1 MGVYEFSMRAGK
13 ISYRTLRGG
22 LGYGLLGTFGC
33 SNLHR
38 SEVSQCIHFFACMFE
53 TDRYTSLVLDHIFPL
68 CEKVDM
74 QTIRYFLV
82 EEGVVVLSHTDGKL
96 FKISQVQAR
105 HCCLMMMVV
114 SLRARATTLFFRHH
128 SRHPPRGHHATVPP
142 RESHP
147 RGGPPFYGFQ

>member
-1 MGVYEFSMRAGK
+1 M
-13 ISYRTLRGG
+13 LRGGLGGGWG

-105 HCCLMMMVV
+105 HCCLRMVV
-114 SLRARATTLFFRHH
+114 SLRARATTLFFIHH
-128 SRHPPRGHHATVPP
+128 SQHPLRGHHATVPP
-142 RESHP
+142 RESDY